1 MATVFLNGKFVDRD
15 EAVVS
20 AFDAGFQHGVGLFE
34 TMLAVGGGE
43 WRVLHLRQHLQ
54 RLSVSAKGL
63 GLSESLRV
71 AALEEA
77 VIRTV
82 ARAGEE
88 LEDVSRLRV
97 RLTITGGDLN
107 MLGRARGANSSESGQ
122 PHPGPPPGG
131 EGDQGPTLLIV
142 AQPAT
147 EYPAEMF
154 ERGVS
159 AVVAD
164 LRVNPLDPFSGH
176 KTLNYWARLRELQVA
191 ASKRAGEAL
200 VFQVTNHLAGGC
212 VSNAFVVRGGTVYTP
227 IARGEESEV
236 AEGGGAYTAA
246 GLDPHDSA
254 TPAASAGD
262 RGAVLPS
269 PVLPGIVRRWVM
281 DWCAAEGIE
290 VERRMLT
297 IDDVLGAEEV
307 FLTNSS
313 WGVLPVVKVEREA
326 VGDGSVGEMSRRLM
340 GAWGELVGSD
350 NPWQAALEGQ
360 RLTTSCRDKGSR
372 NDGENGPASSGP
384 AMEPKPYCR
393 QSTLQRSA
401 TRAATPR
408 QERAARRELR
418 FRCPDSST
426 WRSPVSQP
434 TARNRGSRRRGWH
447 KGVTI
452 QRRYVTN

>member
-1 MATVFLNGKFVDRD
+1 MATVFLNGRFVERD

-43 WRVLHLRQHLQ
+43 WRVLHLRQHLE

-77 VIRTV
+77 VVRTV

-88 LEDVSRLRV
+88 LAGVERLRV

-107 MLGRARGANSSESGQ
+107 MLGR
-122 PHPGPPPGG
+122 GPTAPRAAGSP

-147 EYPAEMF
+147 EYPDEMF

-212 VSNAFVVRGGTVYTP
+212 VSNAFVVRDGLVSTP
-227 IARGEESEV
+227 IARGEEEEV
-236 AEGGGAYTAA
+236 AGGEKADVEGEGEEWGGASSGTGRKPGAA
-246 GLDPHDSA
+246 
-254 TPAASAGD
+254 
-262 RGAVLPS
+262 LPS
-269 PVLPGIVRRWVM
+269 PVLPGVVRRWVM

-326 VGDGSVGEMSRRLM
+326 VGEGSVGEMSRRLM
-340 GAWGELVGSD
+340 GAWGELAG
-350 NPWQAALEGQ
+350 
-360 RLTTSCRDKGSR
+360 
-372 NDGENGPASSGP
+372 
-384 AMEPKPYCR
+384 
-393 QSTLQRSA
+393 
-401 TRAATPR
+401 
-408 QERAARRELR
+408 
-418 FRCPDSST
+418 
-426 WRSPVSQP
+426 
-434 TARNRGSRRRGWH
+434 
-447 KGVTI
+447 
-452 QRRYVTN
+452 